1 MHFKLP
7 FIKPKSI
14 KPNILSEE
22 EKRCIVNWLSKNI
35 ILNCCD
41 LSYYLPHRQNDSL
54 EVGAKFTVN
63 MHSSLD

>member
-14 KPNILSEE
+14 KPKIVSDE

-41 LSYYLPHRQNDSL
+41 KMIVLKWVQ
-54 EVGAKFTVN
+54 
-63 MHSSLD
+63 SSL